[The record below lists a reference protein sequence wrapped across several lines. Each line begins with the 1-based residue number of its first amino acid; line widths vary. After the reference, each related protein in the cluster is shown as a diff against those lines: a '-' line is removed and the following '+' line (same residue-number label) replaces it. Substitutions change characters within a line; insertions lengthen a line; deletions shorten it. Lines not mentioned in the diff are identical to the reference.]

1 MSGHS
6 KWANIRFRKAAQDA
20 KRGKVFTKL
29 IREITTAARM
39 GGGDESSNPRLR
51 SAVVAALAQNMTR
64 DTIKRAVERGVG
76 GGDGADLE
84 NITYEGYGVGG
95 VAVMVE
101 CMTDN
106 HNRTASDVRHA
117 FTKFG
122 GNLGTTGSVGYLF
135 TKKGVISFAQDE
147 DGKMPIDEEQAME
160 IGLEAGADD
169 IVTNDDGSIDVY
181 TAPEAF
187 ADVVEAFEAKGIKPT
202 NAEVSMVPSTEAEL
216 DADNAA
222 KCMRM
227 IDALEDLDDV
237 QNVYHNASFPDDV
250 ELTYKYLVEW
260 ARVNLLPIYFCYDC
274 SV

>member
-20 KRGKVFTKL
+20 KRGKIFTKL

-64 DTIKRAVERGVG
+64 DTIKRAIERGVG
-76 GGDGADLE
+76 GGEGTDLE
-84 NITYEGYGVGG
+84 TIVYEGYGVGG

-106 HNRTASDVRHA
+106 RNRTASEVRHA

-122 GNLGTTGSVGYLF
+122 GNLGSTGSVNYLF
-135 TKKGVISFAQDE
+135 TKKGVVSFIPDE
-147 DGKMPIDEEQAME
+147 SGKMAIDEEKAMD
-160 IGLEAGADD
+160 IALEAGADD
-169 IVTNDDGSIDVY
+169 VVTNEDGSIDVY
-181 TAPEAF
+181 TSPEAF
-187 ADVVEAFEAKGIKPT
+187 PSVVDAFNDNNIKPD
-202 NAEVSMVPSTEAEL
+202 NAQVTMTPSTEAAL
-216 DADNAA
+216 DADTAV
-222 KCMRM
+222 KFMRM

-237 QNVYHNASFPDDV
+237 QDVYHNASIPDDV
-250 ELTYKYLVEW
+250 
-260 ARVNLLPIYFCYDC
+260 NLD
-274 SV
+274 

>member
-64 DTIKRAVERGVG
+64 DTIKRAVDRGIG

-106 HNRTASDVRHA
+106 HNRTASEVRHA

-122 GNLGTTGSVGYLF
+122 GNLGTLGSVGYLF
-135 TKKGVISFAQDE
+135 TKKGVVSFAPDE
-147 DGKMPIDEEQAME
+147 DGKMPVDEDSAME
-160 IGLEAGADD
+160 IGIEAGADD

-181 TAPEAF
+181 TTPEAF
-187 ADVVEAFEAKGIKPT
+187 ADVVEAFEKNNIKPV
-202 NAEVSMVPSTEAEL
+202 NAEVSMVPSTESEL
-216 DADNAA
+216 EGDQAV

-237 QNVYHNASFPDDV
+237 QNVYHNASFPDDL
-250 ELTYKYLVEW
+250 E
-260 ARVNLLPIYFCYDC
+260 I
-274 SV
+274 

>member
-76 GGDGADLE
+76 GGDGAHLE

-169 IVTNDDGSIDVY
+169 ILTNDDGSIDVY

-250 ELTYKYLVEW
+250 EL
-260 ARVNLLPIYFCYDC
+260 D
-274 SV
+274 

>member
-106 HNRTASDVRHA
+106 HIRTASDVRHA

-169 IVTNDDGSIDVY
+169 IVTNDEGSIDVY

-250 ELTYKYLVEW
+250 EL
-260 ARVNLLPIYFCYDC
+260 D
-274 SV
+274 

>member
-250 ELTYKYLVEW
+250 E
-260 ARVNLLPIYFCYDC
+260 ID
-274 SV
+274 

>member
-187 ADVVEAFEAKGIKPT
+187 ADVVEAFEAKGIKPS

-250 ELTYKYLVEW
+250 EL
-260 ARVNLLPIYFCYDC
+260 D
-274 SV
+274 

>member
-20 KRGKVFTKL
+20 KRGKIFTKL

-64 DTIKRAVERGVG
+64 DTIKRAIDRGVG
-76 GGDGADLE
+76 GGEGADLE

-122 GNLGTTGSVGYLF
+122 GNLGTSGSVGYLF
-135 TKKGVISFAQDE
+135 TRKGVISFAPDE
-147 DGKMPIDEEQAME
+147 DGKMNIDEEKAME

-181 TAPEAF
+181 TTPEAF
-187 ADVVEAFEAKGIKPT
+187 ADVVEAFEKNNIKPV
-202 NAEVSMVPSTEAEL
+202 NAEVSMVPSTESEL
-216 DADNAA
+216 EGDQAV

-237 QNVYHNASFPDDV
+237 QNVYHNASFPDDL
-250 ELTYKYLVEW
+250 E
-260 ARVNLLPIYFCYDC
+260 I
-274 SV
+274 

>member
-147 DGKMPIDEEQAME
+147 DGKMPIDEEQTME

-169 IVTNDDGSIDVY
+169 IVTNDGGSIDVY

-250 ELTYKYLVEW
+250 EL
-260 ARVNLLPIYFCYDC
+260 D
-274 SV
+274 

>member
-1 MSGHS
+1 
-6 KWANIRFRKAAQDA
+6 
-20 KRGKVFTKL
+20 
-29 IREITTAARM
+29 M

-64 DTIKRAVERGVG
+64 DTIKRAVDRGIG

-106 HNRTASDVRHA
+106 HNRTASEVRHA

-122 GNLGTTGSVGYLF
+122 GNLGTLGSVGYLF
-135 TKKGVISFAQDE
+135 TKKGVVSFAPDE
-147 DGKMPIDEEQAME
+147 DGKMPVDEDSAME
-160 IGLEAGADD
+160 IGIEAGADD
-169 IVTNDDGSIDVY
+169 VVTNDDGSIDVY

-187 ADVVEAFEAKGIKPT
+187 ADVVEAFEAKGIKPA

-216 DADNAA
+216 DAETAV

-237 QNVYHNASFPDDV
+237 QNVYHNASIPDDV
-250 ELTYKYLVEW
+250 EL
-260 ARVNLLPIYFCYDC
+260 D
-274 SV
+274 

>member
-135 TKKGVISFAQDE
+135 TKKGVISFARM
-147 DGKMPIDEEQAME
+147 KM
-160 IGLEAGADD
+160 
-169 IVTNDDGSIDVY
+169 
-181 TAPEAF
+181 
-187 ADVVEAFEAKGIKPT
+187 
-202 NAEVSMVPSTEAEL
+202 
-216 DADNAA
+216 A
-222 KCMRM
+222 KCQSMKSRQWK
-227 IDALEDLDDV
+227 LVLRLV
-237 QNVYHNASFPDDV
+237 
-250 ELTYKYLVEW
+250 LT
-260 ARVNLLPIYFCYDC
+260 I
-274 SV
+274 S

>member
-147 DGKMPIDEEQAME
+147 EGKMPIDEEQAME

-250 ELTYKYLVEW
+250 EL
-260 ARVNLLPIYFCYDC
+260 D
-274 SV
+274 

>member
-6 KWANIRFRKAAQDA
+6 KWANIKFRKAAQDA

-29 IREITTAARM
+29 IREITTAAKM

-64 DTIKRAVERGVG
+64 DTIKRAIERGVG
-76 GGDGADLE
+76 GGEGSDLE

-106 HNRTASDVRHA
+106 HNRTASEVRHA

-122 GNLGTTGSVGYLF
+122 GNLGTSGSVGYLF
-135 TKKGVISFAQDE
+135 TKKGVISFAPDE
-147 DGKMPIDEEQAME
+147 DGKIEVDEEKAMD

-169 IVTNDDGSIDVY
+169 VVTNDDGSIDIY
-181 TAPEAF
+181 TAPDVF
-187 ADVVEAFEAKGIKPT
+187 ADVVEAFEKAGLKPI

-216 DADNAA
+216 EGDIAVR
-222 KCMRM
+222 CMKM

-237 QNVYHNASFPDDV
+237 QNVYHNASFPDDLEV
-250 ELTYKYLVEW
+250 
-260 ARVNLLPIYFCYDC
+260 
-274 SV
+274 

>member
-135 TKKGVISFAQDE
+135 TKKGVVSFAQDE

-250 ELTYKYLVEW
+250 EL
-260 ARVNLLPIYFCYDC
+260 D
-274 SV
+274 

>member
-135 TKKGVISFAQDE
+135 TKKGVISFAQADA
-147 DGKMPIDEEQAME
+147 GKMPIDEEQAME

-250 ELTYKYLVEW
+250 EL
-260 ARVNLLPIYFCYDC
+260 D
-274 SV
+274 

>member
-39 GGGDESSNPRLR
+39 GGGDESANPRLR

-64 DTIKRAVERGVG
+64 DTIKRAIERGVG
-76 GGDGADLE
+76 GGEGSDLE

-95 VAVMVE
+95 IAVMVE

-122 GNLGTTGSVGYLF
+122 GNLGTSGSVSYIF
-135 TKKGVISFAQDE
+135 TKKGVITFAEDE
-147 DGKMPIDEEQAME
+147 DGNMPLDEEKAME

-187 ADVVEAFEAKGIKPT
+187 ADVVEAFDKAGIKPIS
-202 NAEVSMVPSTEAEL
+202 AEVSQVPSNEVAL
-216 DADNAA
+216 DAEAA
-222 KCMRM
+222 TKFMRM
-227 IDALEDLDDV
+227 IDALEELDDT
-237 QNVYHNASFPDDV
+237 QQVYHNASLPDDF
-250 ELTYKYLVEW
+250 EPE
-260 ARVNLLPIYFCYDC
+260 A
-274 SV
+274 

>member
-51 SAVVAALAQNMTR
+51 SAVVAALAQNMSR

-250 ELTYKYLVEW
+250 EL
-260 ARVNLLPIYFCYDC
+260 D
-274 SV
+274 

>member
-64 DTIKRAVERGVG
+64 DTIKRAIERGVG

-135 TKKGVISFAQDE
+135 TKKGVISFAQYE

-250 ELTYKYLVEW
+250 EL
-260 ARVNLLPIYFCYDC
+260 D
-274 SV
+274 

>member
-64 DTIKRAVERGVG
+64 DTIKRAVDRGIG
-76 GGDGADLE
+76 GSDGADLE

-106 HNRTASDVRHA
+106 HNRTASEVRHA

-122 GNLGTTGSVGYLF
+122 GNLGTLGSVGYLF
-135 TKKGVISFAQDE
+135 TKKGVVSFAPDE
-147 DGKMPIDEEQAME
+147 DGKMPVDEDSAME
-160 IGLEAGADD
+160 IGIEAGADD
-169 IVTNDDGSIDVY
+169 VVTNDDGSIDVY

-187 ADVVEAFEAKGIKPT
+187 ADVVEAFEAKGIKPA

-216 DADNAA
+216 DAETAV

-237 QNVYHNASFPDDV
+237 QNVYHNASIPDDV
-250 ELTYKYLVEW
+250 EL
-260 ARVNLLPIYFCYDC
+260 D
-274 SV
+274 

>member
-6 KWANIRFRKAAQDA
+6 KQANIRFRKAAQDA

-250 ELTYKYLVEW
+250 EL
-260 ARVNLLPIYFCYDC
+260 D
-274 SV
+274 

>member
-20 KRGKVFTKL
+20 KRGKIFTKL

-64 DTIKRAVERGVG
+64 DTIKRAIDRGVG
-76 GGDGADLE
+76 GGEGADLE

-122 GNLGTTGSVGYLF
+122 GNLGTSGSVGYLF
-135 TKKGVISFAQDE
+135 TRKGVISFAPDE
-147 DGKMPIDEEQAME
+147 DGKMNIDEEKAME

-169 IVTNDDGSIDVY
+169 IVTNDYGSIDVY
-181 TAPEAF
+181 TTPEAF
-187 ADVVEAFEAKGIKPT
+187 ADVVEAFEKNNIKPV
-202 NAEVSMVPSTEAEL
+202 NAEVSMVPSTESEL
-216 DADNAA
+216 EGDQAV

-237 QNVYHNASFPDDV
+237 QNVYHNASFPDDL
-250 ELTYKYLVEW
+250 E
-260 ARVNLLPIYFCYDC
+260 I
-274 SV
+274 